1 MADGTSADRRDVHE
15 GRTRLIVGTN
25 PRIRQIVLEVW
36 KPLTFL
42 LVWDI
47 LVTASH
53 YFFHLKEPPLP
64 MPLFGAAL
72 TLFLGFRTNAAYAR
86 WWEARGLWG
95 SLINSSRSLA
105 RITVSFTRKDDEDC
119 EKLRESVIL
128 HQITFAHVLRCQ
140 LRGQDPAADVERI
153 LGETEIPHVMERTNR
168 PNALLEDVSVAY
180 GQALDDGII
189 SPIQQTIVERTL
201 TDIANAQG
209 GMERI
214 KNTPLPSG
222 FRAFPNIATRVFCL
236 FLPIELVTN
245 VGYATPLVST
255 LIGMIF
261 LSALRIAEDLSDP
274 FANDVHDVPLS
285 AMCRTI
291 EIDLKQT
298 IGREAPEPMEPI
310 DGVLW

>member
-1 MADGTSADRRDVHE
+1 M
-15 GRTRLIVGTN
+15 IVGTK
-25 PRIRQIVLEVW
+25 PRLRQIELEVW
-36 KPLTFL
+36 KPIVILFL
-42 LVWDI
+42 WDVI
-47 LVTASH
+47 VTVCH
-53 YFFHLKEPPLP
+53 YAFELKEPPLP

-105 RITVSFTRKDDEDC
+105 RITVTLTRSKDEAALA
-119 EKLRESVIL
+119 LRDSVIR

-140 LRGQDPAADVERI
+140 LRGQDPQEDVLRI
-153 LGETEIPHVMERTNR
+153 LGEKEIPHVMERTNR
-168 PNALLEDVSVAY
+168 PNALLEDVSTAY

-189 SPIQQTIVERTL
+189 TEIQQTMVESTL

-222 FRAFPNIATRVFCL
+222 FRAFPSLATAIFCL
-236 FLPIELVTN
+236 FLPMELVQDI
-245 VGYATPLVST
+245 GWLTPVVST

-261 LSALRIAEDLSDP
+261 VSALRIAEDLSDP
-274 FANDVHDVPLS
+274 FANDVHDVPLL

-291 EIDLKQT
+291 EIDLLQT
-298 IGREAPEPMEPI
+298 IDGKDVPGPLKAI

>member
-1 MADGTSADRRDVHE
+1 M
-15 GRTRLIVGTN
+15 IVGTK
-25 PRIRQIVLEVW
+25 PRLRQIEIEVW
-36 KPLTFL
+36 KPIAILFL
-42 LVWDI
+42 WDVI
-47 LVTASH
+47 VTVCH
-53 YFFHLKEPPLP
+53 YAFELKEPPLP

-105 RITVSFTRKDDEDC
+105 RITVSLTRSRTDETL
-119 EKLRESVIL
+119 ELRNSVIR

-140 LRGQDPAADVERI
+140 LRGQDPQEDIRRI
-153 LGETEIPHVMERTNR
+153 LDEKEIPHVMVRNNR
-168 PNALLEDVSVAY
+168 PNALLEDVSIAY
-180 GQALDDGII
+180 GEAFDKGII
-189 SPIQQTIVERTL
+189 TDIQQSRVEGVL
-201 TDIANAQG
+201 NDIANAQG

-222 FRAFPNIATRVFCL
+222 FRAFPSLATAVFCL
-236 FLPIELVTN
+236 FLPLELVEDI
-245 VGYATPLVST
+245 GWATPIVST

-261 LSALRIAEDLSDP
+261 VSALRIAEDLSDP
-274 FANDVHDVPLS
+274 FANDVHDVPLL

-291 EIDLKQT
+291 EIDLLQT
-298 IGREAPEPMEPI
+298 IDAEEIPEPLKPV